1 MVVPEIDLT
10 VPRTLV
16 SADCELEDDA
26 SCAGE
31 AKDKVMD
38 ARVQTTT
45 AAKQRNTVLDR
56 TILLFK
62 DILGSM

>member
-31 AKDKVMD
+31 AKGKVMN
-38 ARVQTTT
+38 ARLQTT